1 MNRFMLD
8 TNMVSH
14 FVRQNAMVIQRIVAT
29 PIDMLCISSI
39 TEGELLFGLAHR
51 PVQAR
56 LKTSISE
63 MLARLDIL
71 PWDSS
76 VAPFYADLRAKLHK
90 TGRLLGSLDMLI
102 AAHAL
107 SLNATLVTNDR
118 DFDRVVGLTTED
130 WTQPTAP

>member
-56 LKTSISE
+56 LKTGISE

-71 PWDSS
+71 P
-76 VAPFYADLRAKLHK
+76 
-90 TGRLLGSLDMLI
+90 
-102 AAHAL
+102 
-107 SLNATLVTNDR
+107 
-118 DFDRVVGLTTED
+118 
-130 WTQPTAP
+130 